1 MPRFEVLGRKDSQ
14 DQIHY
19 LGKVDAPNPDLGL
32 IEARQCFSR
41 RGEVDELW
49 LIEAGAIKR
58 FRREA
63 DDGLDH
69 SYREIQSYADLGR
82 RRRLVEANIPATTL
96 TEEPSLSASG
106 PDLDIPPG
114 GG

>member
-1 MPRFEVLGRKDSQ
+1 MPRYEVLGRKDSQ

-19 LGKVDAPNPDLGL
+19 LGKVDAPDGELAL

-49 LIEAGAIKR
+49 IIEAGAIKQ
-58 FRREA
+58 FRRE
-63 DDGLDH
+63 DEGLDH

-82 RRRLVEANIPATTL
+82 RRRLIEANIPETRL
-96 TEEPSLSASG
+96 TEEPTLSSSG
-106 PDLDIPPG
+106 PDLDVPPG
-114 GG
+114 GA

>member
-1 MPRFEVLGRKDSQ
+1 MSRFEVLGRKDSQ

-19 LGKVDAPNPDLGL
+19 LGQVDAPNPEMGL

-49 LIEAGAIKR
+49 LIESGAIRR
-58 FRREA
+58 FRREG
-63 DDGLDH
+63 DEGLDH

-82 RRRLVEANIPATTL
+82 RRRLVEANLPATQL
-96 TEEPSLSASG
+96 TEEPTLSSSG
-106 PDLDIPPG
+106 PDLDVPG